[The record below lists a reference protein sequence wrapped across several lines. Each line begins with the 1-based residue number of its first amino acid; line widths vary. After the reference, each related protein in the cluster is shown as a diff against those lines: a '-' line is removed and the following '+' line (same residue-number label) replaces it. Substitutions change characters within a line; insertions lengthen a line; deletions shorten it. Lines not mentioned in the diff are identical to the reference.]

1 LFKNIILYEYRFNLE
16 EVGMNKAISILLV
29 GLMIL
34 ILVLCLSGNKKE
46 SIQTQKT
53 EVKTIK
59 RVGQVIGLKPEYI
72 EEYKKLH
79 ADSNPGVR
87 DLLRKYHIRNFSIF
101 LEQIDGKWYEF
112 AYYEYDGDDY
122 EGDMKKLAEEPRNI
136 EWLKICNPMQIPLP
150 GAKGWKEMERIY
162 FNE

>member
-1 LFKNIILYEYRFNLE
+1 
-16 EVGMNKAISILLV
+16 MNKILSIMLV
-29 GLMIL
+29 GLAIT
-34 ILVLCLSGNKKE
+34 VLLLCSSCNKKE
-46 SIQTQKT
+46 LVKARKT
-53 EVKTIK
+53 EGKTTK
-59 RVGQVIGLKPEYI
+59 RVGQVIGLKPEYV

-79 ADSNPGVR
+79 SDSNLGVR

-112 AYYEYDGDDY
+112 AYYEYDGGDF

-136 EWLKICNPMQIPLP
+136 EWLKICDPMQIPLP
-150 GAKGWKEMERIY
+150 GANGWKEMERIY

>member
-1 LFKNIILYEYRFNLE
+1 
-16 EVGMNKAISILLV
+16 MLV
-29 GLMIL
+29 GLAITFL
-34 ILVLCLSGNKKE
+34 LLCSSCSTKE
-46 SIQTQKT
+46 LFQTQKT
-53 EVKTIK
+53 GVKTIK
-59 RVGQVIGLKPEYI
+59 RVGQLIGLKPEYI

-87 DLLRKYHIRNFSIF
+87 DLLRKYHIHNFSIF

-112 AYYEYDGDDY
+112 AYYEYDGDDF
-122 EGDMKKLAEEPRNI
+122 GADMKKLSEEPRNI

-150 GAKGWKEMERIY
+150 GANGWKEMERIY

>member
-1 LFKNIILYEYRFNLE
+1 
-16 EVGMNKAISILLV
+16 MNRIISIMLV
-29 GLMIL
+29 GLAITFL
-34 ILVLCLSGNKKE
+34 LLWSSCSTKELV
-46 SIQTQKT
+46 QTQKT
-53 EVKTIK
+53 GVKTIK

-87 DLLRKYHIRNFSIF
+87 DLLRKYHIHNFSIF
-101 LEQIDGKWYEF
+101 LEQIDGKYYEF
-112 AYYEYDGDDY
+112 AYYEYDGDDL
-122 EGDMKKLAEEPRNI
+122 EADMKKLSEEPRNI

-150 GAKGWKEMERIY
+150 GANGWKEMERIY

>member
-1 LFKNIILYEYRFNLE
+1 
-16 EVGMNKAISILLV
+16 MLV
-29 GLMIL
+29 GLAITFL
-34 ILVLCLSGNKKE
+34 LLWSSCSTKELV
-46 SIQTQKT
+46 QTQKT
-53 EVKTIK
+53 GVKTIK

-87 DLLRKYHIRNFSIF
+87 DLLRKYHIHNFSIF
-101 LEQIDGKWYEF
+101 LEQIDGKYYEF
-112 AYYEYDGDDY
+112 AYYEYDGDDL
-122 EGDMKKLAEEPRNI
+122 EADMKKLSEEPRNI

-150 GAKGWKEMERIY
+150 GANGWKEMERIY